1 MRKIKL
7 LKIHTNRTY
16 GDNLPKDNL
25 INKESEWIE
34 VTDEEYYTLT
44 NSKIRAEMLKVIDE
58 NNNFYYDLVLFED
71 LNKEEVKDIFS
82 SDEVKRA
89 LKHAKRAEEEK
100 VKKASRYAETQK
112 IAKEKAKKQ
121 KEEKAKVAEGKK
133 IEAARKLLISVGQL

>member
-100 VKKASRYAETQK
+100 VKKASKYAETQK